1 MPAYYKEFPSP
12 TAGGLRPAIILRPT
26 ARVHIVGP
34 RGGRSYE
41 GELDTGAAETML
53 PLEAVDRLGVRLI
66 PGRSIEI
73 AGIGGSV
80 PAMIGWVDFEFLAP
94 DGPIRWS
101 HLAVFGTGEHT
112 LFGLR
117 GFLEYIV
124 AQFDGVRH
132 EIRLQF
138 RGKAPAPRFLPP
150 APRRSK

>member
-1 MPAYYKEFPSP
+1 MPAYYREFPSP
-12 TAGGLRPAIILRPT
+12 TAAGLRPAFILRPM
-26 ARVHIVGP
+26 ARVQIVGP
-34 RGGRSYE
+34 NGGFPYE
-41 GELDTGAAETML
+41 GDLDTGAAETLL
-53 PLEAVDRLGVRLI
+53 PWEVVDRLGVRLI

-80 PAMIGWVDFEFLAP
+80 PAMFGWVDFEFLTP

-101 HLAVFGTGEHT
+101 HLAVFGTGDHV

-117 GFLEYIV
+117 GFLEYFV
-124 AQFDGVRH
+124 ARFDGVRH
-132 EIRLQF
+132 EIRLLF